1 MTAAIATTA
10 KAIAYGAEAIV
21 DFFMISKF
29 GAAAGVVVTMAI
41 FASPVFISRLF

>member
-1 MTAAIATTA
+1 MT
-10 KAIAYGAEAIV
+10 KAIAFIGTAIAYAAEAVV